1 MIPVTDNELKPQMNE
16 RDKKV
21 VREIEDFAES
31 DCKLA
36 YVWSD
41 ETVSLGR
48 NVDIYKRAIRRL
60 RKFNINV
67 KQKNK
72 QIMLEKNDNEEETP
86 TVDYK
91 LGFDSGYNRA
101 LTKVQELLQSGKT
114 NSEIINELISMC
126 GIEENIK

>member
-114 NSEIINELISMC
+114 DSEIINELISKC

>member
-48 NVDIYKRAIRRL
+48 NMDIYKRAIRRL

-86 TVDYK
+86 TIDYK
-91 LGFDSGYNRA
+91 LRFDSGYNRA

-114 NSEIINELISMC
+114 DSEIINELISMC

>member
-41 ETVSLGR
+41 KPVIS
-48 NVDIYKRAIRRL
+48 
-60 RKFNINV
+60 
-67 KQKNK
+67 
-72 QIMLEKNDNEEETP
+72 KNDVKKAIKDTLEEAN
-86 TVDYK
+86 YI
-91 LGFDSGYNRA
+91 A
-101 LTKVQELLQSGKT
+101 
-114 NSEIINELISMC
+114 
-126 GIEENIK
+126 

>member
-48 NVDIYKRAIRRL
+48 NVDIYKRAIRKL

-114 NSEIINELISMC
+114 DSEIINELILMC

>member
-1 MIPVTDNELKPQMNE
+1 MIPITDNELKPQMNE

-114 NSEIINELISMC
+114 DSEIINELISMC

>member
-72 QIMLEKNDNEEETP
+72 QIMLKKNDNEEETP

-114 NSEIINELISMC
+114 DSEIINELISMC
-126 GIEENIK
+126 GIEKNIK

>member
-16 RDKKV
+16 RYKKV

-72 QIMLEKNDNEEETP
+72 QIMLKKNDNEEETP

-114 NSEIINELISMC
+114 DSEIINELISMC
-126 GIEENIK
+126 GIKENIK

>member
-48 NVDIYKRAIRRL
+48 NVDIYKRAIRWL

-72 QIMLEKNDNEEETP
+72 QIMLKMIMKKKHLP
-86 TVDYK
+86 
-91 LGFDSGYNRA
+91 
-101 LTKVQELLQSGKT
+101 
-114 NSEIINELISMC
+114 
-126 GIEENIK
+126 

>member
-114 NSEIINELISMC
+114 DSEIINELISMC

>member
-48 NVDIYKRAIRRL
+48 NVDIYKGGM
-60 RKFNINV
+60 KM
-67 KQKNK
+67 KK
-72 QIMLEKNDNEEETP
+72 
-86 TVDYK
+86 K
-91 LGFDSGYNRA
+91 L
-101 LTKVQELLQSGKT
+101 LP
-114 NSEIINELISMC
+114 
-126 GIEENIK
+126 

>member
-60 RKFNINV
+60 RKFSINV

-114 NSEIINELISMC
+114 DSEIINELISIC

>member
-91 LGFDSGYNRA
+91 LGFNSGYNRA
-101 LTKVQELLQSGKT
+101 LTKVQELLQSDKT
-114 NSEIINELISMC
+114 DSEIINELISMC

>member
-16 RDKKV
+16 RDKKI

-114 NSEIINELISMC
+114 DSEIINELISMC

>member
-114 NSEIINELISMC
+114 DSEIINALISMC

>member
-91 LGFDSGYNRA
+91 LGFNSGYNRA

-114 NSEIINELISMC
+114 DSEIINELISMC

>member
-21 VREIEDFAES
+21 IREIEDFAES

-60 RKFNINV
+60 IKFNINV

-72 QIMLEKNDNEEETP
+72 QIMLKKNDNEEETP

-114 NSEIINELISMC
+114 DSEIINELISMC